1 MKALILSIFLC
12 LSVYAVEIAPTN
24 FGLRDLVIQVSQ
36 ECGKNILITQ
46 DVKNMSADLFIVEDI
61 SPDALFQAFE
71 TIIKSKGLFL
81 NEYDGFYVVD
91 EKEHII
97 PDEKDFSNVELT
109 MKVIEI
115 NNEKFKEKG
124 FNPTFTSTLNLST
137 ATTNF
142 KNLTFDK
149 LFSVEFEGVL
159 ADLESQDVLKIVSE
173 PVVVVS
179 NNNTTTMNVGD
190 TISVKTSSYSTD
202 STSTTSALRNTYTQK
217 ELGLT
222 IKVTPVIQKNGI
234 IVLKTSLI
242 NETLKKQNDDGLI
255 ETKKKSID
263 SNFNIKD
270 GGSVALGGLTASQD
284 IKTVSKIPVLGDIPI
299 LDYIF
304 AYETNKTVRSTL
316 TIFIQV
322 RVIK

>member
-1 MKALILSIFLC
+1 MKALILSIALA
-12 LSVYAVEIAPTN
+12 LSVYAIEIAPVN
-24 FGLRDLVIQVSQ
+24 FGLRDLATMVSQ
-36 ECGKNILITQ
+36 ECGKNILISQ
-46 DVKNMSADLFIVEDI
+46 DVKNMSADYFVVEDI
-61 SPDALFQAFE
+61 SPDVLFQTFQA
-71 TIIKSKGLFL
+71 IIESKGLFL
-81 NEYDGFYVVD
+81 NQYDGFYVID

-97 PDEKDFSNVELT
+97 KDEKDFSNIELT

-124 FNPTFTSTLNLST
+124 FNPTFKSTIDLST
-137 ATTNF
+137 ITTDF

-149 LFSVEFEGVL
+149 LFSAEFQGVL
-159 ADLESQDVLKIVSE
+159 ADLETQDVLKIVSE

-179 NNNTTTMNVGD
+179 NGNTTTMNVGD

-222 IKVTPVIQKNGI
+222 IKVTPVIQKNGV
-234 IVLKTSLI
+234 IVLKTELT
-242 NETLKKQNDDGLI
+242 NETLKKEGTDGLI
-255 ETKKKSID
+255 ETKKKSIN
-263 SNFNIKD
+263 SNFNIRD
-270 GGSVALGGLTASQD
+270 GGSVALGGLTATQD
-284 IKTVSKIPVLGDIPI
+284 VKSVSKIPVLGDIPI

-304 AYETNKTVRSTL
+304 AHESNKTVRSTL

>member
-1 MKALILSIFLC
+1 MKTLILSILLC
-12 LSVYAVEIAPTN
+12 LSAWSIEIAPTN
-24 FGLRDLVIQVSQ
+24 FGLRDLATMVSQ
-36 ECGKNILITQ
+36 ECGKNILISQ
-46 DVKNMSADLFIVEDI
+46 DVKNMSADYFVIEDI
-61 SPDALFQAFE
+61 SPDTLFQTFK
-71 TIIKSKGLFL
+71 TIIESKGLFL
-81 NEYDGFYVVD
+81 NEYDGFYVIDDKQHV
-91 EKEHII
+91 I

-149 LFSVEFEGVL
+149 LFSAEFEGVL
-159 ADLESQDVLKIVSE
+159 SDLETQDVLKIVSE
-173 PVVVVS
+173 PYAIVA
-179 NNNTTTMNVGD
+179 NNESTKLNVGD

-202 STSTTSALRNTYTQK
+202 STSTTAALRNTYTQK

-222 IKVTPVIQKNGI
+222 IEVSPRIQKNGLI
-234 IVLKTSLI
+234 LLKVSLT
-242 NETLKKQNDDGLI
+242 NETLKKQKDDGLI
-255 ETKKKSID
+255 ETKKKSI
-263 SNFNIKD
+263 SGNFNIKD
-270 GGSVALGGLTASQD
+270 GGSISLGGLTASSD
-284 IKTVSKIPVLGDIPI
+284 VKSVSKIPILGDIPI

-322 RVIK
+322 RVLK

>member
-1 MKALILSIFLC
+1 MKALILSISLC
-12 LSVYAVEIAPTN
+12 FSIYAIEIAPTN
-24 FGLRDLVIQVSQ
+24 FGLRDLATMVSQ
-36 ECGKNILITQ
+36 ECGKNILISQ
-46 DVKNMSADLFIVEDI
+46 DVKNMSADYFVIQDI
-61 SPDALFQAFE
+61 SPDTLFSTFK
-71 TIIKSKGLFL
+71 TIIESKGLFL

-91 EKEHII
+91 DKQHVI
-97 PDEKDFSNVELT
+97 PDEKDFSNIELT

-115 NNEKFKEKG
+115 NNEKLKEKG
-124 FNPTFTSTLNLST
+124 FNPKFTSTLNLST
-137 ATTNF
+137 STIDF

-149 LFSVEFEGVL
+149 LFSAEFEGVL
-159 ADLESQDVLKIVSE
+159 ADLETDDVLKIVSE

-179 NNNTTTMNVGD
+179 NGNTTSMNVGD

-202 STSTTSALRNTYTQK
+202 STSTTSALRNTYIQK

-222 IKVTPVIQKNGI
+222 IKVTPVIQKNGL
-234 IVLKTSLI
+234 IVLKTSLT
-242 NETLKKQNDDGLI
+242 NETLKRQDTDGLI

-270 GGSVALGGLTASQD
+270 GGSVALGGLTSSQD
-284 IKTVSKIPVLGDIPI
+284 VKSVSKIPVLGDIPI

-316 TIFIQV
+316 TIFIKV
-322 RVIK
+322 KVIK